1 MYVVSFSQII
11 VNTPTKVGMYLMSLV
26 VVVFPPLSLLYEYV
40 QYCLPTKPYSL
51 DNITHCIGTY
61 AYVYVPTY
69 V

>member
-11 VNTPTKVGMYLMSLV
+11 VMNSPTKVGMYLMSLV

-51 DNITHCIGTY
+51 DT
-61 AYVYVPTY
+61 
-69 V
+69 